1 MSLLRRPRTS
11 PAPSSPVPALPEALV
26 PPQPPRPTDEGQVIH
41 DFLIMEKIG
50 AGAFSTVHVCQH
62 IPTGLYAAVK
72 MVDLSKLK
80 GDEVKGVIR
89 EISVFLLA
97 SHPNLI
103 SLFRLSVVGQVL
115 CFFMEFAP
123 CGTLLDVV
131 NAKKG
136 LGEAEAQFYFRQ
148 MFSAVRH
155 LHLYHFLAHRD
166 LKLEN
171 VLITNEKVT
180 KVADFGLAGT
190 SYNSLMHTFVG
201 TPGFQPPEII
211 AGNEYNEKCDV
222 WSLGICLYAMVS
234 GKLPFSTQTANYRLF
249 LNEVISF
256 KYPPTFSAPLVDL
269 LRKMLA
275 LNPEERPQLMQ
286 LQSHPWLKGLEQLG
300 TNIAPQPIV
309 FHMARTVAGLARMR
323 RRKTVPRPEILQKC
337 VEMGIDGA
345 QLTADLASGETTSA
359 TTTYFVLC
367 CPVSERPEMRM
378 RRCRSETVLQGSAR
392 SKGSEKLP
400 DSLPSLRGEGARP
413 ASKKPGFNAT
423 LHPPVPRPPLPGAAG
438 KQQPFMAS
446 MRRGMDLSMKFKR
459 KA

>member
-1 MSLLRRPRTS
+1 LIPAFAEPHSLL
-11 PAPSSPVPALPEALV
+11 E
-26 PPQPPRPTDEGQVIH
+26 PPRPTDEGQVVD
-41 DFLIMEKIG
+41 DFLIMERIG
-50 AGAFSTVHVCQH
+50 AGAFSTVHVCKH

-72 MVDLSKLK
+72 LVDLTKLK
-80 GDEVKGVIR
+80 DDEVKGVVR

-97 SHPNLI
+97 THPNLI
-103 SLFRLSVVGQVL
+103 SLFRLSVVDQTL

-136 LGEAEAQFYFRQ
+136 LSEAEAQFYFKQ

-155 LHLYHFLAHRD
+155 LHSYHFLAHRD

-171 VLITNEKVT
+171 VLITKQNVT
-180 KVADFGLAGT
+180 KVADFGLAGR
-190 SYNSLMHTFVG
+190 SYNNLMHTFVG

-249 LNEVISF
+249 LSEVVAF
-256 KYPPTFSAPLVDL
+256 TYPPTFSAPLVDL
-269 LRKMLA
+269 LKKMLTV
-275 LNPEERPQLMQ
+275 NPQERPPLMQ
-286 LQSHPWLKGLEQLG
+286 LQNHPWLKGLEQLS

-323 RRKTVPRPEILQKC
+323 RKKTVPNHDILQKC

-359 TTTYFVLC
+359 TTTYFVLT
-367 CPVSERPEMRM
+367 CPVAERPEVNMRS
-378 RRCRSETVLQGSAR
+378 SESEVSLPSSAR
-392 SKGSEKLP
+392 SEKPMRSP
-400 DSLPSLRGEGARP
+400 DSLPPLPGTRARGTP
-413 ASKKPGFNAT
+413 QKPGPSAN
-423 LHPPVPRPPLPGAAG
+423 LHPPVPRPAVPGKPQPLV
-438 KQQPFMAS
+438 AS
-446 MRRGMDLSMKFKR
+446 MRKGLDLSGRFKR
-459 KA
+459 KG

>member
-1 MSLLRRPRTS
+1 MKEKPRTHSTPSLLIPAFAEPLS
-11 PAPSSPVPALPEALV
+11 PL
-26 PPQPPRPTDEGQVIH
+26 QPTDESQVID
-41 DFLIMEKIG
+41 DFLIMEQIG

-72 MVDLSKLK
+72 LVDLTKLK
-80 GDEVKGVIR
+80 DDEVKGVVR
-89 EISVFLLA
+89 EVSVFLLA
-97 SHPNLI
+97 THPNLI
-103 SLFRLSVVGQVL
+103 SLFRLSVVGQTL

-123 CGTLLDVV
+123 CGTLLEVV

-136 LGEAEAQFYFRQ
+136 LREAEAQFYFKQ

-171 VLITNEKVT
+171 ILITKRNVT

-234 GKLPFSTQTANYRLF
+234 GKLPFSTQTENYRLF
-249 LNEVISF
+249 LSEVVAF
-256 KYPPTFSAPLVDL
+256 TYPPSFSAPLVDL
-269 LRKMLA
+269 LRRMLTV
-275 LNPEERPQLMQ
+275 NPQERPTLMQ
-286 LQSHPWLKGLEQLG
+286 LQNHPWLKGLEQLG

-323 RRKTVPRPEILQKC
+323 RRKTVPNPDILQKC

-359 TTTYFVLC
+359 TTTYFVFT
-367 CPVSERPEMRM
+367 CPVGERPEVNVN
-378 RRCRSETVLQGSAR
+378 RSEPDAPHPSSTRSEKSAR
-392 SKGSEKLP
+392 CP
-400 DSLPSLRGEGARP
+400 DSLPALTGARARGNP
-413 ASKKPGFNAT
+413 QRPSLGAT
-423 LHPPVPRPPLPGAAG
+423 IHVSVPRPPVPATPG
-438 KQQPFMAS
+438 KLQPLIAS
-446 MRRGMDLSMKFKR
+446 MRRGMDLGGRFKR
-459 KA
+459 KG